1 MKEFDLNELK
11 QRYRKLQEKYKLPEF
26 EELNQ
31 EFYIEK
37 IAEFETEFL
46 TREVRRFVADKIY
59 NYLRFIETILNP
71 ANAPM
76 FIFSVIKS
84 MTLEDKKKFSDIY
97 EKLAEIDLELIRLDV
112 ESSEKKDAEFIN
124 KVYASWGEIKKELID
139 VIGRLK
145 NRKNGEEKDR
155 GSGYF
160 G

>member
-1 MKEFDLNELK
+1 MKEFDLSELK
-11 QRYRKLQEKYKLPEF
+11 QRYKKLQEKYKLPDF
-26 EELNQ
+26 EEMNQ

-37 IAEFETEFL
+37 IAELETDFL
-46 TREVRRFVADKIY
+46 TREIRRFIADKIY

-84 MTLEDKKKFSDIY
+84 MTLEDKKKFNDIY
-97 EKLAEIDLELIRLDV
+97 EKLAEIDIELIKLDI

-124 KVYASWGEIKKELID
+124 NVYISWKEIKKELID
-139 VIGRLK
+139 VVGRLK
-145 NRKNGEEKDR
+145 KGKSEEKDR

>member
-11 QRYRKLQEKYKLPEF
+11 QRYKKLQEKYNLPNF

-46 TREVRRFVADKIY
+46 TREVRRFIADKIY

-71 ANAPM
+71 TNAPM

-84 MTLEDKKKFSDIY
+84 MTPEDKKKFGDIY
-97 EKLAEIDLELIRLDV
+97 EKLAEMDLELIRLDV
-112 ESSEKKDAEFIN
+112 ESSEKKDADFI
-124 KVYASWGEIKKELID
+124 KQVYSSWQEIKRELTD
-139 VIGRLK
+139 VLGRLK
-145 NRKNGEEKDR
+145 KGKDKEEKDA